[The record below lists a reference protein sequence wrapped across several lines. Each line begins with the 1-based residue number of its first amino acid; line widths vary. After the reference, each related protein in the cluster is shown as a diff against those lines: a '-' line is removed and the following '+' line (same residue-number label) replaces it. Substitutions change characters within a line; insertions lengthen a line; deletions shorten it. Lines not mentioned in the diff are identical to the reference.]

1 MWLEAVDRDDVCTAT
16 KVDFKR
22 FGGPLQD
29 RIGAAVSE
37 GERLGNAALPDVDK
51 VGSGQAV
58 RE

>member
-1 MWLEAVDRDDVCTAT
+1 MWLEVVDGDDICAAT

-29 RIGAAVSE
+29 RVGAAVSR
-37 GERLGNAALPDVDK
+37 GDVDK
-51 VGSGQAV
+51 VGGGQAV

>member
-1 MWLEAVDRDDVCTAT
+1 MWLEAVDGDHICAAT

-29 RIGAAVSE
+29 HVGVAVSR
-37 GERLGNAALPDVDK
+37 GEWLGNATLPDVDK
-51 VGSGQAV
+51 VGGGQAV

>member
-22 FGGPLQD
+22 FGGLLQD
-29 RIGAAVSE
+29 RVGAAVSG
-37 GERLGNAALPDVDK
+37 GEWLGNAAVPDVDE
-51 VGSGQAV
+51 VGGGQAV

>member
-1 MWLEAVDRDDVCTAT
+1 MWLEAVDGDDVCSAT
-16 KVDFKR
+16 KVDFER

-29 RIGAAVSE
+29 CVGATVSR

-51 VGSGQAV
+51 VGGGRAV